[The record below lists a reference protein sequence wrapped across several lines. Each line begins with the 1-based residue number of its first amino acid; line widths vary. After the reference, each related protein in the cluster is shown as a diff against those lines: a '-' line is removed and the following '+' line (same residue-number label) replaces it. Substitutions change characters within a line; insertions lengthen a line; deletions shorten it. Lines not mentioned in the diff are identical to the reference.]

1 MIKRLMAALAFAAFA
16 AVVSTPVSGAIIY
29 ATGGVPTDIPGVAGF
44 QTNGARMDGMQVTA
58 CFSILGCE
66 TRAWADGGGPTSGGV
81 AGTGW
86 ALAVTG
92 DTFTADWEFDF
103 TNSPG
108 QLLTLLLDGRNAL
121 TIFDRT
127 RLAGDPGGEFGT
139 PGSARGRDWISALGD
154 NTTIDVTFLDPTTV
168 GGAPAVGD
176 LFQQVFVEFGDTGP
190 RVDFTFRQDTDNDSR
205 LQIPEPS
212 TLLLL
217 GLGMLAFAGVHRRRV

>member
-1 MIKRLMAALAFAAFA
+1 MIKRLLVAFAFA
-16 AVVSTPVSGAIIY
+16 AVVSTPVSAVISY
-29 ATGGVPTDIPGVAGF
+29 SENGVQTDIPGVAGF

-81 AGTGW
+81 TGTGW

-92 DTFTADWEFDF
+92 DTLSADWEFDF

-108 QLLTLLLDGRNAL
+108 QLQTLLLDGRGAL

-127 RLAGDPGGEFGT
+127 RLAGDPGGIRGT
-139 PGSARGRDWISALGD
+139 PGSARGLDWFSALGAND
-154 NTTIDVTFLDPTTV
+154 QIDVFYRDPTRINN
-168 GGAPAVGD
+168 AAAVGD
-176 LFQQVFVEFGDTGP
+176 IFQQVFVDFGATGP

-205 LQIPEPS
+205 FNDVPEPS